1 MLGIGL
7 VDLAFPLLSNMEPM
21 LRERTRPLMAELAG
35 RTQSTVYMAI
45 LKQEWI
51 IAGDSIF
58 PGHGS
63 SPLISIYY
71 GQTMPV
77 HCAASAKA
85 ILAFL
90 PAENQMRLISH
101 CDFRTYTRATI
112 TNKTQL
118 LKHLSDVRSHGFAVC
133 AEEAEEG
140 VTAIAMPALDSRGF
154 AYASIGLCAPAQQ
167 LNEKQV
173 HNVIDDLRKITLALS
188 E

>member
-1 MLGIGL
+1 MLGIGI

-35 RTQSTVYMAI
+35 RTQSTVYMAF
-45 LKQEWI
+45 LTQERI
-51 IAGDSIF
+51 VAGDSIY

-63 SPLISIYY
+63 SPPISIYY